1 MGSIIGDIRYT
12 LRSIRKNP
20 GLIAVAVISLGLGI
34 GANVTIFSA
43 VDVFM
48 FRPLPYPEA
57 ERLLH
62 VYSTVPERGWT
73 HNSVSIPDYLDFRE
87 QSRTMDVATTYGRD
101 FNLSGGDRPERI
113 DGERAS
119 WNYFQVLRVQPI
131 LGRTFGAEEER
142 EGEHRVALLSNGL
155 WRRRFGA
162 DPSVI
167 DQSLQLDGESY
178 SIVGVLP
185 PRFQFYE
192 GRTEIWTP
200 IPITGE
206 EARGSHFL
214 QPVARLRPGA
224 TLEQANAE
232 VAAIADRLALE
243 YPESNDGWGAGAR
256 ELRSLIFSEEFR
268 MGSLIASV
276 AVVFVLLIAC
286 ANVANLMLTRVA
298 GRGREIAVRGALG
311 AGRGRIVRQLLT
323 EAMIVSLMGGALGVV
338 LSIAGIRG
346 FVALM
351 PTWFPRVDEI
361 GLDGRVLLFAL
372 IVTAVTGILFGIGP
386 ALQNSRSNIT
396 DVLKEGGR
404 GNVGAG
410 GDRLRKV
417 LVVAEVSLSLTLL
430 VASALLMQA
439 FVRLQTAD
447 FGWDK
452 ENLLIFRV
460 ALPVQ
465 QYPDSVAIESFY
477 RELLPTLGSI
487 PGVVSVGGTS
497 IVPMQGNSNS
507 FFEIPGRESAN
518 LQQRPLTEVRLVF
531 PGYFQ
536 TMSTALVGGRD
547 LGPEDRIG
555 TRPVVVVN
563 EELVERFF
571 PSEDPIGK
579 QIDLWGQQREIVGV
593 VQNTLDVG
601 QYPQPMTFMSSFQYP
616 ASGMSMVLRT
626 AGEPMSV
633 AEEARSAV
641 LGLDPDLPIYRV
653 MTLEDH
659 MNEQQGGNTIMVKI
673 MAVLAVVALV
683 LSVVGVYGVM
693 AYSVSQRTQE
703 MGIRLALGAQPRN
716 VLAMVVRQGAILAL
730 TGIVAGVGMALLVTR
745 SLAIFLFGVNPYDI
759 MTFSAVSLLL
769 LLSGLGATYL
779 PARRATKVD
788 PLEALRYE

>member
-1 MGSIIGDIRYT
+1 
-12 LRSIRKNP
+12 
-20 GLIAVAVISLGLGI
+20 
-34 GANVTIFSA
+34 
-43 VDVFM
+43 
-48 FRPLPYPEA
+48 
-57 ERLLH
+57 
-62 VYSTVPERGWT
+62 
-73 HNSVSIPDYLDFRE
+73 
-87 QSRTMDVATTYGRD
+87 MDVATTYGRD

-113 DGERAS
+113 NGERAS
-119 WNYFQVLRVQPI
+119 WNYFQVLGVQPI
-131 LGRTFGAEEER
+131 LGRTFRAEEER
-142 EGEHRVALLSNGL
+142 DGEHRVALLSNGL

-167 DQSLQLDGESY
+167 GQSLLLDGESY
-178 SIVGVLP
+178 AIVGVLP

-192 GRTEIWTP
+192 SRTEIWTP

-224 TLEQANAE
+224 TREQANAE

-256 ELRSLIFSEEFR
+256 DLRRQIFSEEFR

-276 AVVFVLLIAC
+276 AVAFVLLIAC

-298 GRGREIAVRGALG
+298 GRAREIAVRGALG

-323 EAMIVSLMGGALGVV
+323 EAMIVSSMGGVLGVV

-346 FVALM
+346 FVAVM
-351 PTWFPRVDEI
+351 PSWFPRVDEI

-372 IVTAVTGILFGIGP
+372 IVTAITGILFGIGP
-386 ALQNSRSNIT
+386 SLQNSRCDIT

-439 FVRLQTAD
+439 FIRLQTAD

-452 ENLLIFRV
+452 ENLLTFRM
-460 ALPVQ
+460 ALPAQ
-465 QYPDSVAIESFY
+465 QFPDSAAIESFY
-477 RELLPTLGSI
+477 RELLPTMRSILG
-487 PGVVSVGGTS
+487 VESVGGTT
-497 IVPMQGNSNS
+497 IMPMQGNSNS

-518 LQQRPLTEVRLVF
+518 LQQRPLTEVRRVF

-536 TMSTALVGGRD
+536 TMGTALMSGRD
-547 LGPEDRIG
+547 LGLEDRID

-571 PSEDPIGK
+571 PGEDAIGK
-579 QIDLWGQQREIVGV
+579 QINLWELEREIVGV

-601 QYPQPMTFMSSFQYP
+601 QYPRPMTFMSAFQFP
-616 ASGMSMVLRT
+616 ASGMSMILRT

-633 AEEARSAV
+633 AEEARAAV
-641 LGLDPDLPIYRV
+641 MGLDPDLPIYRV
-653 MTLEDH
+653 VTLEDH
-659 MNEQQGGNTIMVKI
+659 MNEQRGGDTIMVKV
-673 MAVLAVVALV
+673 MGVLALVALM
-683 LSVVGVYGVM
+683 LAVVGVYCVM

-703 MGIRLALGAQPRN
+703 LGIRLALGAQPRN
-716 VLAMVVRQGAILAL
+716 VLAMVVRQGAMLAL
-730 TGIVAGVGMALLVTR
+730 IGIVAGVGMALLVVR
-745 SLAIFLFGVNPYDI
+745 SLAIFLLGVNPYDLV
-759 MTFSAVSLLL
+759 TFAAVSLLL
-769 LLSGLGATYL
+769 LLSALGATYL

>member
-1 MGSIIGDIRYT
+1 MGSLFGDIRYT
-12 LRSIRKNP
+12 LRSIKKSP
-20 GLIAVAVISLGLGI
+20 GLIVVAVISLGLGI

-48 FRPLPYPEA
+48 FRPLPYPDA
-57 ERLLH
+57 DRLVH

-73 HNSVSIPDYLDFRE
+73 YNVVSIPDYLDFRE
-87 QSRTMDVATTYGRD
+87 QSQTMDVATTYGRD

-131 LGRTFGAEEER
+131 LGRTFRAEEER
-142 EGEHRVALLSNGL
+142 EGAHHVAILSNGL

-162 DPSVI
+162 DPAVI
-167 DQSLQLDGESY
+167 GRTVQLDGESY

-185 PRFQFYE
+185 ARFQFYQS
-192 GRTEIWTP
+192 RTEIWTP

-206 EARGSHFL
+206 ESRGSHFL
-214 QPVARLRPGA
+214 APVARLRPGA

-232 VAAIADRLALE
+232 VTAIADRLALE
-243 YPESNDGWGAGAR
+243 YPESNEGWGAGAR
-256 ELRSLIFSEEFR
+256 ELHRQIFSEEFR
-268 MGSLIASV
+268 MGSLISSV
-276 AVVFVLLIAC
+276 AVAFVLLIAC

-323 EAMIVSLMGGALGVV
+323 EAMIVSFMGGVLGVV

-346 FVALM
+346 LLAVM
-351 PTWFPRVDEI
+351 PSWFPRADEI
-361 GLDGRVLLFAL
+361 GLDGRVLLFAVV
-372 IVTAVTGILFGIGP
+372 VTAVTGILFGIGP
-386 ALQNSRSNIT
+386 SLQNSRSDIT

-410 GDRLRKV
+410 GDRLRKA

-439 FVRLQTAD
+439 FVKLQTAE
-447 FGWDK
+447 FGWEK
-452 ENLLIFRV
+452 ENLLTFRM
-460 ALPVQ
+460 ALPAQ
-465 QYPDSVAIESFY
+465 QYPDSLTIESFY
-477 RELLPTLGSI
+477 RELLPTLQAI
-487 PGVVSVGGTS
+487 PGVESAGGTT
-497 IVPMQGNSNS
+497 ILPMRGNSNS

-518 LQQRPLTEVRLVF
+518 LQQRPLTEVRRVS

-536 TMSTALVGGRD
+536 TMGTALVSGRD
-547 LGPEDRIG
+547 LGLDDRFG
-555 TRPVVVVN
+555 TRSVVVVN

-571 PSEDPIGK
+571 PGEDVVGK
-579 QIDLWGQQREIVGV
+579 QINLWGLEREIVGV
-593 VQNTLDVG
+593 VRNTLDVG
-601 QYPQPMTFMSSFQYP
+601 QYPRPMTFMSAFQYP
-616 ASGMSMVLRT
+616 ASGMSMILRT
-626 AGEPMSV
+626 AGEPMLL

-641 LGLDPDLPIYRV
+641 MGLDPDLPIYRV
-653 MTLEDH
+653 ITMEDH

-673 MAVLAVVALV
+673 MGVLALVALV
-683 LSVVGVYGVM
+683 LAVVGVYGVM

-703 MGIRLALGAQPRN
+703 LGIRLALGAQPLN
-716 VLAMVVRQGAILAL
+716 VLTMVVRQGAILAL
-730 TGIVAGVGMALLVTR
+730 IGIAAGVGLALLVTR
-745 SLAIFLFGVNPYDI
+745 SLAVFLFGVNPYDF
-759 MTFSAVSLLL
+759 MTFGAVSLAL